1 MPFDASRV
9 MVHPTADVSPRA
21 HIGEGTRI
29 WHQAQVREG
38 ARIGR
43 ECILGKNVYIDHD
56 VVIGD
61 RVKIQNNVS
70 VYYGV
75 HIEDGVFVG
84 PHACF
89 TNDKWPRAINPDGSL
104 KREADWQVTPTVIK
118 YGASIGAGAVILSGI
133 TVGRFAMVAAGAVV
147 THDVPDHGLVAG
159 VPARLR
165 GYVCTSGH
173 TAQEMERTD
182 DTILLSC
189 PVCGEQF
196 RAGLPSP
203 STEA

>member
-1 MPFDASRV
+1 MST
-9 MVHPTADVSPRA
+9 MIHPTADVSPRA
-21 HIGEGTRI
+21 QIGEGTRI

-43 ECILGKNVYIDHD
+43 ECVLGKNVYIDHD

-61 RVKIQNNVS
+61 RVKVQNNVS

-104 KREADWQVTPTVIK
+104 KRDVDWQVSPTVVK

-133 TVGRFAMVAAGAVV
+133 TIGRFAMVAAGAVV

-173 TAQEMERTD
+173 VAQEIGRTD
-182 DTILLSC
+182 ESILLSC
-189 PVCGEQF
+189 PICGEQ
-196 RAGLPSP
+196 LKLQT
-203 STEA
+203 TEDG